1 MLSFQGLAEV
11 VRPVASVFRFS
22 SEEVAIKAVQTMN
35 GSLFAGMRL
44 GVNFSRFEWPYKVRR
59 KEVYELER
67 KKVASFP
74 LTGQNFKPKGVVAIV
89 ANGSSLAMVKIGII
103 SVLLWSCFKIPAVSG
118 QYDAVQSIPLLV
130 WMDLFKRAPN
140 HYVPVN

>member
-1 MLSFQGLAEV
+1 M

-89 ANGSSLAMVKIGII
+89 ANGFSGHGKDRNNFGFAVVMFQNT
-103 SVLLWSCFKIPAVSG
+103 SCF
-118 QYDAVQSIPLLV
+118 
-130 WMDLFKRAPN
+130 W
-140 HYVPVN
+140 PV